1 MLNEFNPN
9 NNQQNFEIILPE
21 EDNLSYNAIL
31 SPNIIQPIM
40 PSFQNKKPPQSIR
53 STALRSFELF
63 GPIGSIYPNLLYNF
77 NIIYYDEALTNVQ
90 ENIENCA
97 YFKSRLE
104 GTFYGINNFNL
115 FQYVCQKIKNNSKY
129 YMLISSGSSAEKLYN
144 YCASNDMRNIYVYY
158 IYCFNKQKYIPL
170 MISYPKLKNIFVNF
184 NDLITNIF
192 NNPVI
197 HNQPI
202 KSSNLIFISDYNQT
216 FVKLHFE
223 IIRKYS
229 LYKLLKSNNGDKSKL
244 KEIVNKKS
252 EYYKNLAKELI
263 FKDDEAMVKYF
274 KEHTT
279 TSENELRQ
287 VFNYIHNLDH
297 YISNYTIESF
307 YYKYMNKFLREGDLR
322 SFKLLSNH
330 ISKIIYHLIEYKK
343 THFQLNNATLYRKLW
358 MPKEEI
364 NIYYNSIGKVICYP
378 SFSSTSLQS
387 NGFNPSYL
395 NNNSN
400 LVTLQIQQNYSP
412 SIINIMDLSNHKN
425 EQEYLCLP
433 FTFFKIANVQN
444 NMGNYII
451 YLTALNSEKNIED
464 MFLEFMENET
474 DNLDP
479 EGLDILKTI
488 NNNTTLIIN
497 PDLKEIIHNFN

>member
-1 MLNEFNPN
+1 
-9 NNQQNFEIILPE
+9 
-21 EDNLSYNAIL
+21 
-31 SPNIIQPIM
+31 
-40 PSFQNKKPPQSIR
+40 
-53 STALRSFELF
+53 
-63 GPIGSIYPNLLYNF
+63 
-77 NIIYYDEALTNVQ
+77 
-90 ENIENCA
+90 
-97 YFKSRLE
+97 
-104 GTFYGINNFNL
+104 
-115 FQYVCQKIKNNSKY
+115 
-129 YMLISSGSSAEKLYN
+129 
-144 YCASNDMRNIYVYY
+144 
-158 IYCFNKQKYIPL
+158 
-170 MISYPKLKNIFVNF
+170 
-184 NDLITNIF
+184 
-192 NNPVI
+192 
-197 HNQPI
+197 
-202 KSSNLIFISDYNQT
+202 
-216 FVKLHFE
+216 
-223 IIRKYS
+223 
-229 LYKLLKSNNGDKSKL
+229 
-244 KEIVNKKS
+244 
-252 EYYKNLAKELI
+252 
-263 FKDDEAMVKYF
+263 
-274 KEHTT
+274 
-279 TSENELRQ
+279 
-287 VFNYIHNLDH
+287 
-297 YISNYTIESF
+297 
-307 YYKYMNKFLREGDLR
+307 MNKFLREGDLR

-343 THFQLNNATLYRKLW
+343 THFQLNNATLYRKLY

-433 FTFFKIANVQN
+433 FTFFKITNVEN

-488 NNNTTLIIN
+488 NNDTTLIIN